1 MNSAPKLAITAA
13 VALVIGGGI
22 GAAAGT
28 TKTETVTVPGPVQT
42 KTETKTEYRTPASC
56 TKALD
61 DADRA
66 FGLLQESMGLIQ
78 DRFNGGGDDA
88 AEAANLK
95 ALNALVPTYNAAK
108 ADCRASR

>member
-28 TKTETVTVPGPVQT
+28 
-42 KTETKTEYRTPASC
+42 TKTEYRTPASC